1 MERTTFKTIAVAT
14 LLAAFS
20 ITSFA
25 APVPPADSLVQLTSM
40 GIQDGE
46 MVFKIKTENAGE
58 DKLYITITDSEGL
71 NLYKGIFSEKNLT
84 KTFKVPAELGSLTL
98 VVTNLKDKNVERY
111 EIANEKKTIEELVI
125 TTIR

>member
-1 MERTTFKTIAVAT
+1 MERTTFKSLAVAT

-25 APVPPADSLVQLTSM
+25 APVPPTDSLVQLTSM
-40 GIQDGE
+40 GIQDGD
-46 MVFKIKTENAGE
+46 MVFKIKTENASE
-58 DKLYITITDSEGL
+58 DKLYITINDSEGL

-84 KTFKVPAELGSLTL
+84 KTFKVPAALGSLTL

-125 TTIR
+125 TTVR